1 MPFCIVAQPLKTQK
15 QQIRAITFRKLI
27 YNETYRRCVR
37 KQKDSL
43 KETMINI
50 KNYIILIVIILLTS
64 CAYNSSEYYNAVI
77 SNVLSSTISGEMSPE
92 GRKELVFNEL
102 SRLTHKNALKA
113 LEEIEMLNPVILKSI
128 KRDIRLMLD
137 KKYKESLTK
146 N

>member
-1 MPFCIVAQPLKTQK
+1 
-15 QQIRAITFRKLI
+15 
-27 YNETYRRCVR
+27 
-37 KQKDSL
+37 
-43 KETMINI
+43 MINI
-50 KNYIILIVIILLTS
+50 KNYIILIVIISFTS

-77 SNVLSSTISGEMSPE
+77 SNVLSSTISGEMSSE

>member
-1 MPFCIVAQPLKTQK
+1 MV
-15 QQIRAITFRKLI
+15 
-27 YNETYRRCVR
+27 
-37 KQKDSL
+37 
-43 KETMINI
+43 NI
-50 KNYIILIVIILLTS
+50 KNYIILIVIISFTS

-77 SNVLSSTISGEMSPE
+77 SNVLSSTISGEMSSE
-92 GRKELVFNEL
+92 GRKELIFHEL

>member
-1 MPFCIVAQPLKTQK
+1 VQTLFAD
-15 QQIRAITFRKLI
+15 TFKKLL
-27 YNETYRRCVR
+27 YTATYRRCVR
-37 KQKDSL
+37 KQNASL
-43 KETMINI
+43 KKTMVNI

-137 KKYKESLTK
+137 KKYKESLSK

>member
-1 MPFCIVAQPLKTQK
+1 
-15 QQIRAITFRKLI
+15 
-27 YNETYRRCVR
+27 
-37 KQKDSL
+37 
-43 KETMINI
+43 MINI

-77 SNVLSSTISGEMSPE
+77 SNVISGEMSSE